1 MAQRN
6 GDVSRRGVLLATAA
20 GALAAPAA
28 ARSGDTAGGDEAV
41 DETFRE
47 PARALPRAAD
57 ADVIVCG
64 AGPAGVTAAITAA
77 RAGARVRL
85 FEAHGSLGGVWTSSL
100 LGYLLDFDKPGFNGE
115 LVRLL
120 RSRDAVDGEG
130 MNGLC
135 YQPEEMKLLLE
146 ELCAESGVQV
156 QLHTRVTAAYSEGRR
171 LDTVVTES
179 KSGRQAWRA
188 PVFIDTTGDGDLGA
202 QAGCDFEIGRETSC
216 PCQPMTMY
224 ALLVVKDSALIAD
237 CLHGTGN
244 DGKHTGRQAFRDVLS
259 RAGVTPSYGA
269 ACLFPIRGNLVLL
282 MANHEYGINATD
294 AAAVT
299 TATLRARGELHRI
312 VRALARLGG
321 PWAGVQI
328 AATPEQIGVRDG
340 RRIRGRFIVTRDDL
354 VSGARQDDAVVRA
367 TFPVDIHALTAEAN
381 KQKAYDNAGVSVKPY
396 DIPYRALVAR
406 DVDGLLL
413 AGRCIS
419 GDFIAHAS
427 YRVTGNAV
435 AMGEAAGAAAAVAV
449 KRRAA
454 PHDLA
459 WPDIAAVRDAT
470 RRGVMTVELL
480 AVLTII
486 GIAVSLLMP
495 AVQAARTA
503 FPRTVCINT
512 TRQHDLGPDRRTDAH
527 AGTLP
532 PVRRN
537 PYPSGWTCDVR
548 PFIEDTTA
556 DNGLDGSSTVAA
568 GRTRPWCIA
577 ARRCCGAPARRTE
590 G

>member
-1 MAQRN
+1 MAIVK

-20 GALAAPAA
+20 GALAGPAVARAA
-28 ARSGDTAGGDEAV
+28 AADDDGRNEPGR
-41 DETFRE
+41 FPE
-47 PARALPRAAD
+47 PARALPVVAD
-57 ADVIVCG
+57 ADVVVCG

-100 LGYLLDFDKPGFNGE
+100 LGYLLDFDKPGFNAE

-120 RSRDAVDGEG
+120 RRRDAVDGAG

-146 ELCAESGVQV
+146 ELCAEAGVQV
-156 QLHTRVTAAYSEGRR
+156 QLHTRVAAAYREGRR
-171 LDTVVTES
+171 LDTIVTES

-202 QAGCDFEIGRETSC
+202 QAGCEFEIGREKSC

-224 ALLVVKDSALIAD
+224 ALLVVKDAAMIAD

-244 DGKHTGRQAFRDVLS
+244 DGRHTGPKAFRDVLA

-269 ACLFPIRGNLVLL
+269 ACLFPVRGNLVLL

-294 AAAVT
+294 AAQVT

-312 VRALARLGG
+312 VRALAGLGG
-321 PWAGVQI
+321 PWEGVQI
-328 AATPEQIGVRDG
+328 AATPEQIGIRDG

-354 VSGARQDDAVVRA
+354 VAGARQDDAVVRA
-367 TFPVDIHALTAEAN
+367 TFPVDIHALSAEAN
-381 KQKAYDNAGVSVKPY
+381 KQNAYGNAGVSAKPY

-406 DVDGLLL
+406 DVDGLLM

-435 AMGEAAGAAAAVAV
+435 AMGEAAGAAAAVAART
-449 KRRAA
+449 KAA
-454 PHDLA
+454 PHALA
-459 WPDIAAVRDAT
+459 WSDVAVVRDAT
-470 RRGVMTVELL
+470 RRRSE
-480 AVLTII
+480 
-486 GIAVSLLMP
+486 
-495 AVQAARTA
+495 
-503 FPRTVCINT
+503 
-512 TRQHDLGPDRRTDAH
+512 
-527 AGTLP
+527 
-532 PVRRN
+532 
-537 PYPSGWTCDVR
+537 
-548 PFIEDTTA
+548 
-556 DNGLDGSSTVAA
+556 
-568 GRTRPWCIA
+568 
-577 ARRCCGAPARRTE
+577 
-590 G
+590 

>member
-1 MAQRN
+1 MAQRH

-28 ARSGDTAGGDEAV
+28 ARGNDEGMS
-41 DETFRE
+41 DGFRE
-47 PARALPRAAD
+47 PSRTLPVAAD
-57 ADVIVCG
+57 ADVVVCG
-64 AGPAGVTAAITAA
+64 AGPAGVAAAITAA

-85 FEAHGSLGGVWTSSL
+85 FETHGALGGVWTSSL
-100 LGYLLDFDKPGFNGE
+100 LGYLLDFDKPGFNRE

-120 RSRDAVDGEG
+120 RARDAIDGEG
-130 MNGLC
+130 MNAIC

-146 ELCAESGVQV
+146 ELCSESGVRV
-156 QLHTRVTAAYSEGRR
+156 QLHTRVTAAYRDGRR
-171 LDTVVTES
+171 LDTIVTES
-179 KSGRQAWRA
+179 KSGRQSWRA
-188 PVFIDTTGDGDLGA
+188 PVFIDTTGDGDLAA
-202 QAGCDFEIGRETSC
+202 QAGCEFEIGREKSC

-224 ALLVVKDSALIAD
+224 ALLVVKDAALIAD
-237 CLHGTGN
+237 CLHGTGRH
-244 DGKHTGRQAFRDVLS
+244 GKHTGRQAFRDVVA

-321 PWAGVQI
+321 PWEGVQI

-340 RRIRGRFIVTRDDL
+340 RRIRGRFVVTRDDL
-354 VSGARQDDAVVRA
+354 VTGARQDDAVVRA

-381 KQKAYDNAGVSVKPY
+381 KLKAYDNAGVNVQPY

-435 AMGEAAGAAAAVAV
+435 AMGEAAGAAAAVAA
-449 KRRAA
+449 KRKVA
-454 PHDLA
+454 PHEIP
-459 WPDIAAVRDAT
+459 WPDVAAVRDAT
-470 RRGVMTVELL
+470 RR
-480 AVLTII
+480 
-486 GIAVSLLMP
+486 
-495 AVQAARTA
+495 
-503 FPRTVCINT
+503 
-512 TRQHDLGPDRRTDAH
+512 DA
-527 AGTLP
+527 T
-532 PVRRN
+532 
-537 PYPSGWTCDVR
+537 
-548 PFIEDTTA
+548 
-556 DNGLDGSSTVAA
+556 
-568 GRTRPWCIA
+568 
-577 ARRCCGAPARRTE
+577 
-590 G
+590 